1 MIRRL
6 RRHGAGHRPGQ
17 ALVEMAMVLPI
28 FLLLVLGTL
37 EFGIAFDHN
46 LTLEY
51 ATREGARTGSALANG
66 SGPLGCGAGQSPN
79 AATVDNN
86 IIAAVE
92 RVLTSDGSPI
102 KLANV
107 TEIRIYWVDND
118 PLGGI
123 NTNGTETPGTVNR
136 WIPGFTAAVSGSLPS
151 PDLDFAADPAVQGWP
166 ACSRTNGVNADSI
179 GVSVRYTYNLQT
191 SLGALLSVVDFQMR
205 DHTVMALNP
214 TGK

>member
-1 MIRRL
+1 MI
-6 RRHGAGHRPGQ
+6 
-17 ALVEMAMVLPI
+17 LPI

-51 ATREGARTGSALANG
+51 ASREGARAGSALAN
-66 SGPLGCGAGQSPN
+66 LGGVAPCDKI
-79 AATVDNN
+79 DNN
-86 IIAAVE
+86 IVAAVE

-102 KLANV
+102 KLPNV

-118 PLGGI
+118 PVGGI
-123 NTNGTETPGTVNR
+123 NTNGTETVGKVNR
-136 WIPGFTAAVSGSLPS
+136 WIPGFTAATTNS
-151 PDLDFAADPAVQGWP
+151 PALAFARDVALQGWP
-166 ACSRTNGVNADSI
+166 ACTRNNGVNPDSI
-179 GVSVRYTYNLQT
+179 GVSIRYNYNLQT
-191 SLGALLSVVDFQMR
+191 ALGALLSVVNFQMR

>member
-1 MIRRL
+1 VTRLWHRYRR
-6 RRHGAGHRPGQ
+6 RNSRGQ
-17 ALVEMAMVLPI
+17 ALVEMAMILPI

-37 EFGIAFDHN
+37 EFGLAFDHN

-66 SGPLGCGAGQSPN
+66 GGPLGCGAGQSPN

-92 RVLTSDGSPI
+92 RVLTSQGSPV
-102 KLANV
+102 KMANV
-107 TEIRIYWVDND
+107 TEIRIYWVDNN
-118 PLGGI
+118 PTGGI
-123 NTNGTETPGTVNR
+123 NTNGAETPGTVNR
-136 WIPGFTAAVSGSLPS
+136 WIPGFTAATGNS
-151 PDLDFAADPAVQGWP
+151 PALDFQPDPGVQGWP
-166 ACSRTNGVNADSI
+166 ACSRTNGLNADSI
-179 GVSVRYTYNLQT
+179 GVSVRYNYNLQT
-191 SLGALLSVVDFQMR
+191 SLGALLSVVNFQMR

>member
-1 MIRRL
+1 MIRL
-6 RRHGAGHRPGQ
+6 RHRYHRGHRRGQ

-66 SGPLGCGAGQSPN
+66 GGTLGCGAGQSPN

-86 IIAAVE
+86 VVAAVE
-92 RVLTSDGSPI
+92 RVLASTGSPI
-102 KLANV
+102 KLPEVA
-107 TEIRIYWVDND
+107 EIRIYKVATGNT
-118 PLGGI
+118 GGK
-123 NTNGTETPGTVNR
+123 EVAGTVNR
-136 WIPGFTAAVSGSLPS
+136 WTYTPGAGPVVNGTPLDFS
-151 PDLDFAADPAVQGWP
+151 PDLAMQGWP
-166 ACSRTNGVNADSI
+166 ACTRTNGVNPDSI
-179 GVSVRYTYNLQT
+179 GVSVRYTYRLQT
-191 SLGALLSVVDFQMR
+191 SLGALVNIVDFDMR

>member
-1 MIRRL
+1 VIRLIRRRGGAH
-6 RRHGAGHRPGQ
+6 RRGQ
-17 ALVEMAMVLPI
+17 ALLEMAMVLPI

-66 SGPLGCGAGQSPN
+66 GGAITCSP
-79 AATVDNN
+79 ASFASTVVDNN
-86 IIAAVE
+86 IVAAVE

-118 PLGGI
+118 PTGGI
-123 NTNGTETPGTVNR
+123 NTNGTETVGKVNR
-136 WIPGFTAAVSGSLPS
+136 WIPGATAATTGSPA
-151 PDLDFAADPAVQGWP
+151 LDFKRDMAMQGWL
-166 ACSRTNGVNADSI
+166 ACSRNNGLNPDSI
-179 GVSVRYTYNLQT
+179 GVSIRYNYNLQT
-191 SLGALLSVVDFQMR
+191 SLGALLSVVNFQMR